1 MDFFDQQRRARRW
14 TGWLILLFVVAVF
27 LVGTFVHCAVMAVVL
42 WLDGNSHD
50 SFFRELREHPASS
63 WVFGISQF
71 SVALIVCVGSLIKM
85 RELSQGGG
93 EYVAEMLGGREVS
106 PFTLR
111 FDEKQLLNIVEEMA
125 IAAGTVIPGVY
136 ILDKEY
142 RINSFAA
149 GFERDDAVIG
159 LTRGAIE
166 YLNREELQAI
176 VAHEFSHILNGDII
190 LNMRMIGVLYGLNM
204 ITQLGV
210 EFLRRHGIQME
221 DRGQLNVGD
230 EPIPVLYGREWR
242 VWIACIVSGLILI
255 TIGLVACLL
264 GSLIK
269 AAISRQRERL
279 ADASAI
285 QFTRNPT
292 ALKAAFMKIGCKRLG
307 SVVYSAHALEASHLF
322 VGGPFGETSNWN
334 LFSTHPSWKSRIRR
348 FDHDFDGRFPER
360 VPSIRRYGKD
370 AFIGVHDEAMIDELL
385 ATTNPR
391 LARSFSRT
399 RITDAQQKKRE
410 LDAAKAEAEQ
420 ELAEQANPVET
431 PSVFDESFRTPKG
444 CCAAIIA
451 LLLDKDEP
459 HRQEQLDDLEVLTRR
474 LPIVSMDQINEF
486 SRTVAATF
494 PVDQTMSKT
503 PEARKLRSAFIR
515 IRNTAIREG
524 LPKLLELSPTDYADF
539 RLVCSHLTGNVNKI
553 NLFRYSLFAAFRN
566 GLDER
571 FQYGKPFKPIVVG
584 DAVSQVEP
592 SLKLALSYL
601 AYAGHSSRDE
611 ADAAYQAGLRTVGLL
626 GSMLPISDCLFR
638 TFDESLQHLQTVSPQ
653 LRERLLNVFKTCLW
667 NDAVM
672 TAREEEIFL
681 AVKAMLIQTESPLA
695 AARG

>member
-14 TGWLILLFVVAVF
+14 TGWLILLFVVAIF
-27 LVGTFVHCAVMAVVL
+27 LVGTFVHCAVMVVVL
-42 WLDGNSHD
+42 WFDGNVHD
-50 SFFRELREHPASS
+50 SFFREFWQHSSSS
-63 WVFGISQF
+63 WVFGLSQF
-71 SVALIVCVGSLIKM
+71 FVASIVCVGSLIKM
-85 RELSQGGG
+85 RELSLGGG

-111 FDEKQLLNIVEEMA
+111 FEEKQLLNIVEEMS
-125 IAAGTVIPGVY
+125 IAAGTVIPAVY
-136 ILDKEY
+136 ILDREY

-159 LTRGAIE
+159 LTRGAVD
-166 YLNREELQAI
+166 YLNRDELQAI
-176 VAHEFSHILNGDII
+176 VAHEFSHILNGDIV

-221 DRGQLNVGD
+221 DRGSLNVGD
-230 EPIPVLYGREWR
+230 EPVPVVYGREWR
-242 VWIACIVSGLILI
+242 VWIASIVSGLILI
-255 TIGLVACLL
+255 TIGLFACLL

-285 QFTRNPT
+285 QFTRNPG
-292 ALKAAFMKIGCKRLG
+292 ALKSAFMKIGCPRLG
-307 SVVYSAHALEASHLF
+307 SIVYSAHALEASHLF

-334 LFSTHPSWKSRIRR
+334 LFSTHPTWKSRIRR
-348 FDHDFDGRFPER
+348 FDRDFNGRFPER
-360 VPSIRRYGKD
+360 VSSIRRYGKD
-370 AFIGVHDEAMIDELL
+370 AFVGVHDEAMIDELL

-399 RITDAQQKKRE
+399 RISDAQQKKRE

-420 ELAEQANPVET
+420 ESAKQAKPVEA
-431 PSVFDESFRTPKG
+431 PSIFDESFRTPKG
-444 CCAAIIA
+444 CCALIIA
-451 LLLDKDEP
+451 LLLDKEEL
-459 HRQEQLDDLEVLTRR
+459 HRKEQLDDLDVLTRR
-474 LPIVSMDQINEF
+474 LSIVPVDLIKEISQTI
-486 SRTVAATF
+486 VATF
-494 PVDQTMSKT
+494 PVDQTMTKT
-503 PEARKLRSAFIR
+503 AEARKLRSTFIR

-524 LPKLLELSPTDYADF
+524 LSKLQELSPNDYADF
-539 RLVCSHLTGNVNKI
+539 RLVCSHLTGDVNKI

-571 FQYGKPFKPIVVG
+571 FQYGKSAKPVVQIYKISG
-584 DAVSQVEP
+584 IEP

-601 AYAGHSSRDE
+601 AYAGHSSREE
-611 ADAAYQAGLRTVGLL
+611 AGAAFQAGLETVELS
-626 GSMLPISDCLFR
+626 GSLLPISDCVFR
-638 TFDESLQHLQTVSPQ
+638 TFDDSLRHLQTASPP
-653 LRERLLNVFKTCLW
+653 LREKLLDVFKTCLW
-667 NDAVM
+667 NDGIM

-681 AVKAMLIQTESPLA
+681 AVRTMLD
-695 AARG
+695 